1 MAIRSKASSVAVA
14 FVLLALVAAPIA
26 GEVFAASDM
35 HACCP
40 ERAPVADA
48 PLPCQYVAA
57 LECCA
62 QQSLPSTRAG
72 DGSRST
78 QTAFALGAVAGPLPV
93 PPVPPRLCV
102 VTRALEHHPIPPL
115 LRKSVL
121 VL

>member
-1 MAIRSKASSVAVA
+1 
-14 FVLLALVAAPIA
+14 LVAAPIVA
-26 GEVFAASDM
+26 EAFAATDQ

-62 QQSLPSTRAG
+62 QVSLPPTRVG
-72 DGSRST
+72 DGPRST
-78 QTAFALGAVAGPLPV
+78 PTAFALVAFAPLLPA
-93 PPVPPRLCV
+93 PPVPPRLRD
-102 VTRALEHHPIPPL
+102 VTWALEHQPIPPL

-121 VL
+121 LL